1 MRQQNNE
8 DVYEID
14 LLRLISVLWQHV
26 VIIALTVVIAGSM
39 GYAYARYMVTPTY
52 QARTLLYV
60 NNSSISLGGTAV
72 TFSTGEF
79 NSARSLISIY
89 SVILK
94 TRTTLN
100 TVIQRGDLDYSYAQL
115 AGMISAGSVNDTP
128 VFAITVTSTD
138 PEEAAHIANVI
149 ADVLPDKIMDVMDGG
164 HVSVVD
170 RAVVPTGRVAPSHS
184 RYAMIG
190 ALIGLVVSCGVVLL
204 VDMLDDIIRDEDY
217 LLQRFEIPVLGTIP
231 DLLSRHDA
239 ANAYAGGYETDRKS
253 EGARSDV

>member
-1 MRQQNNE
+1 MRQQNKDE
-8 DVYEID
+8 VYEID
-14 LLRLISVLWQHV
+14 LLRLVGVLWQHV
-26 VIIALTVVIAGSM
+26 VIIALTVLIAGSM
-39 GYAYARYMVTPTY
+39 GYAYARFMVTPTY

-60 NNSSISLGGTAV
+60 NNSSLSLGGTSL
-72 TFSTGEF
+72 TFSTSEF
-79 NSARSLISIY
+79 NSAKSLVDIY
-89 SVILK
+89 TVILK

-100 TVIQRGDLDYSYAQL
+100 AVIQRGDLPYTYEQL
-115 AGMISAGSVNDTP
+115 AGKISAGSVNETP
-128 VFAITVTSTD
+128 IFAITVRSTD

-190 ALIGLVVSCGVVLL
+190 ALIGLAVSCGVVLL
-204 VDMLDDIIRDEDY
+204 VDILDDIIRDEDY
-217 LLQRFEIPVLGTIP
+217 LLQRYEIPVLGTIP

-239 ANAYAGGYETDRKS
+239 ANAYAGGYETSRKS